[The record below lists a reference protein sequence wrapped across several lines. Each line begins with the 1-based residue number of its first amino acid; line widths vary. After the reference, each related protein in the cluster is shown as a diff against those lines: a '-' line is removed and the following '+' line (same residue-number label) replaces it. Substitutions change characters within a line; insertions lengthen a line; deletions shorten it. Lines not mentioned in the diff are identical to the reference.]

1 LICDKTLRL
10 SRISSGAQ
18 IFIPETTI
26 MYRIALASITLAA
39 AAFALPA
46 VAAES
51 VGQAA
56 SDAATKTGHAVG
68 EAGRKTGH
76 AVAEAGRKTGHAVA
90 EAGRETASAVKKG
103 GSKVKA
109 ATTSASETK

>member
-1 LICDKTLRL
+1 
-10 SRISSGAQ
+10 
-18 IFIPETTI
+18 
-26 MYRIALASITLAA
+26 MYRIALASVTLAA
-39 AAFALPA
+39 AAFALPT

-76 AVAEAGRKTGHAVA
+76 AV
-90 EAGRETASAVKKG
+90 KKG
-103 GSKVKA
+103 GRKVKA
-109 ATTSASETK
+109 ATTAASEAK